1 MAWIET
7 LIISIPIQGRNE
19 ALVQNAISRIGLYE
33 NSTSFFHWEF
43 QWVIMVIAYL
53 ALDNTNKIIIIIFE
67 VILHRKIL
75 LHSIDLY
82 DY

>member
-1 MAWIET
+1 
-7 LIISIPIQGRNE
+7 
-19 ALVQNAISRIGLYE
+19 
-33 NSTSFFHWEF
+33 
-43 QWVIMVIAYL
+43 MVIAYL

-75 LHSIDLY
+75 LHGIDLY